1 MQKQITAQAI
11 TEQMRLEFV
20 DTEGL
25 STPLDAEF
33 EYDPADPFAVSILFT
48 DEPAPVRWTFARE
61 LLIEGFYEPTGD
73 GDVHVWPCLNTE
85 GAAVEAG
92 AAREVFERLGAVP
105 DRRRLDADAGPTGA
119 GADAA
124 PGGLSGREVEVLRL
138 LAAGLTNRAIADA
151 LTISERTVDRHVSN
165 IYTKLD
171 VSTRAAATAFA
182 YEHHLV

>member
-33 EYDPADPFAVSILFT
+33 EYDPADPFAVSVLFA
-48 DEPAPVRWTFARE
+48 DEPTPVRWTFARE

-85 GAAVEAG
+85 GAAVVILELSSPSGEVLVQVSSRSRASFIHQMVAMVPQGSEA
-92 AAREVFERLGAVP
+92 EVV
-105 DRRRLDADAGPTGA
+105 DLDA
-119 GADAA
+119 
-124 PGGLSGREVEVLRL
+124 E
-138 LAAGLTNRAIADA
+138 IAQ
-151 LTISERTVDRHVSN
+151 L
-165 IYTKLD
+165 
-171 VSTRAAATAFA
+171 FA
-182 YEHHLV
+182 

>member
-1 MQKQITAQAI
+1 MQREITAHAI

-48 DEPAPVRWTFARE
+48 DEPTPVRWTFARD

-85 GAAVEAG
+85 GCAVVILE
-92 AAREVFERLGAVP
+92 
-105 DRRRLDADAGPTGA
+105 
-119 GADAA
+119 
-124 PGGLSGREVEVLRL
+124 LSSPSGEVLVQIGSRAVSAFIHQMVAMVPQGTEGDVVDFDAEIAQL
-138 LAAGLTNRAIADA
+138 LRA
-151 LTISERTVDRHVSN
+151 
-165 IYTKLD
+165 
-171 VSTRAAATAFA
+171 
-182 YEHHLV
+182 